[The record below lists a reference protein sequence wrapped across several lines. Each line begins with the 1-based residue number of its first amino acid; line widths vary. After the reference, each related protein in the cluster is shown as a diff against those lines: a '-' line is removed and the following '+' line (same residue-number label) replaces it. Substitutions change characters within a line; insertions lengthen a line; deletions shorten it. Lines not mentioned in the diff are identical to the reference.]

1 MTLRALPLAAVLAL
15 LAFAGCTW
23 EGRPDGASAV
33 HTDSDGY
40 FDDEYSDDAG
50 LDGISGVDA
59 TIDVPV
65 IDPTMGDDEA
75 AVASSQQAR
84 DSPVPL
90 DQPAP
95 TTGSADNTTEVEEA
109 LTPGTEQ

>member
-1 MTLRALPLAAVLAL
+1 MTLRALPLFAL
-15 LAFAGCTW
+15 LLVTGCTW

-40 FDDEYSDDAG
+40 YEDEYGDDAG

-59 TIDVPV
+59 SLDVPV
-65 IDPTMGDDEA
+65 VDPMMGDEA
-75 AVASSQQAR
+75 LPSGQATR

-95 TTGSADNTTEVEEA
+95 TTGTADNTTEVQEA